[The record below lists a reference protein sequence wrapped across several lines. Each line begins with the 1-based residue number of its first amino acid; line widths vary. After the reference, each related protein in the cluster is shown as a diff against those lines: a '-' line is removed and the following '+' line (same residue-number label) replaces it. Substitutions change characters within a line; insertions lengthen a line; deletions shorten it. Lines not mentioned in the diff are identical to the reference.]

1 MELTIFEDD
10 LSLAEQIKFHIQNHF
25 NETIT
30 VMLVTD
36 NLKEVMKRADS
47 VKSSSIYLLDIQIGK
62 KDEGLI
68 AARELYSKNK
78 ENYIIIITQYAEKI
92 LFDTG
97 MKLKTFNIIL
107 KHKLTFFKELSETL
121 KYIIQNVSDSTLF
134 VYHDYYNEIRIA
146 INGILYIEAVKGEH
160 RVSIIHE
167 HEYYKVR
174 LTLRD
179 LAKQLDSRFVRCHNS
194 CIVNLDKVQKVDFS
208 ERKITMSNGFVCYY
222 SFSYRK
228 NFLKGLQKRNVK
240 FNRHS

>member
-1 MELTIFEDD
+1 MELIIFEDD
-10 LSLAEQIKFHIQNHF
+10 LSLAEQIKLYIQNHF
-25 NETIT
+25 NKTIT

-36 NLKEVMKRADS
+36 KLNEVMMRADRGQ
-47 VKSSSIYLLDIQIGK
+47 SSGIYLLDIQIGK

-68 AARELYSKNK
+68 AAREIYSRNK

-97 MKLKTFNIIL
+97 MKLKAFNIIL

-121 KYIIQNVSDSTLF
+121 KYIIQNASDSTLL

-167 HEYYKVR
+167 REHYKVR

-179 LAKQLDSRFVRCHNS
+179 LVKQLDSRFVRCHNS
-194 CIVNLDKVQKVDFS
+194 CIVNLDKIQKVDFA
-208 ERKITMSNGFVCYY
+208 ERKIIMSNGFVCYY

-228 NFLKGLQKRNVK
+228 NFLKELQKRNVK
-240 FNRHS
+240 FNKYS